1 MRGCLTGVR
10 ATDVLA
16 AHEVVDRG
24 FTWAACLPRLR
35 RCPETSKTPAR
46 GPGESTVSGF
56 RPSTVELDDGARLC
70 VQTIGDPTDPALLLI
85 GGATWSMDWWEDE
98 LCRRIAERGRM
109 VIRYDARDTGRSTSY
124 PAGAPGYR
132 ASDLTTDVVA
142 VLDHLGIAQAHV
154 AGLSM
159 GGGIAQS
166 LALEHRSRVASLT
179 LIATSPIDPEIRGLP
194 SPTAQV
200 SSSASAG
207 AREPDW
213 TDRDAAIDAIVEGER
228 PYAGPGNFDESQVR
242 ATAARVVD
250 RTNDIAAS
258 MTNHFLVSDEEPSDD
273 EPDDAASS
281 DDGPA
286 DLSLGRLRGLPTLVL
301 HGTADPLF
309 PPAHGKALAEAIP
322 GARLV
327 ELTDMGHQLPPRDT
341 WELVVD
347 LIIQHTAP

>member
-1 MRGCLTGVR
+1 MGPMRGCLTGMR

-24 FTWAACLPRLR
+24 LTWAACLPRLR

-132 ASDLTTDVVA
+132 ASDLTTDAVA
-142 VLDHLGIAQAHV
+142 VLDHLAIAQAHV

-166 LALEHRSRVASLT
+166 LALEHRSRVATLT
-179 LIATSPIDPEIRGLP
+179 LIATSPIDPEIRDLP
-194 SPTAQV
+194 SPSAQV

-213 TDRDAAIDAIVEGER
+213 TDRDAAITAIVEGER
-228 PYAGPGNFDESQVR
+228 PYAGPGNFDEPALR
-242 ATAARVVD
+242 AHAARVVD

-258 MTNHFLVSDEEPSDD
+258 MTNHFLVSD
-273 EPDDAASS
+273 AASS

-286 DLSLGRLRGLPTLVL
+286 GLSLGRLRGVPTLVL

-341 WELVVD
+341 WKFVVD